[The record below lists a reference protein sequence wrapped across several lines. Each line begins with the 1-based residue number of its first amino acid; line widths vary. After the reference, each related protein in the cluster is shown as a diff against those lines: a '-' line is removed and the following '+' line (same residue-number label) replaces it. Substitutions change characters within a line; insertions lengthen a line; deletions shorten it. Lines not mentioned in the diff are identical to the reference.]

1 MKTELV
7 VWSVFAMSSLFCV
20 MVLMRIPGVK
30 KFMWHAGMNLIYAVI
45 FITCTQFVE
54 PYLPVGVPLNVF
66 TLGITSLLGFSGLL
80 SLIALK
86 FVVV

>member
-7 VWSVFAMSSLFCV
+7 VWTVFAMSSLLCV

-30 KFMWHAGMNLIYAVI
+30 KLMCHVGMNLIFAVI
-45 FITCTQFVE
+45 FITCTQFLE
-54 PYLPVGVPLNVF
+54 PYIPIGVPLNIF
-66 TLGITSLLGFSGLL
+66 TLGITTLLGFSGLL

-86 FVVV
+86 LVVV